1 MPKAPSSVARRRN
14 GPSNGSG
21 GASAAASSSSSAGP
35 KFSSAAPTRD
45 GQASLPS
52 QLRQDDVN
60 ARFGSISQ
68 PGRRNK
74 RKGKAQ
80 DGDAAEDDEMA
91 PPNGVGSS
99 SSSSSSAARP
109 FVTGAKAGGGDKYVD
124 KRLSSKILRLA
135 REQQDEIEREEEEDG
150 VRLSQAGQMAHR
162 RRDGAGMMPDDDD
175 DDDDDAA
182 MGGRTRAMSD
192 DDDGELDEAAASE
205 EEFEYEEVEVDAEE
219 AELLERMRAD
229 RMGADGQGDGA
240 GGRRTLADLIMDKIE
255 AAGAS
260 SGDGAAADG
269 APDEDGMVHG
279 MNPKIVEVYTKV
291 GELLSRYKSG
301 PLPKAFKILPS
312 LPHWEIVLSLTSPHL
327 WTPHATLAAT
337 RIFVSNLKAAQ
348 SQRFFELVLREK
360 FRDEIDEQ
368 KKTSYQ
374 IYEALKKG
382 LYKPA
387 AWFKGILFPLCE
399 GGTLTL
405 KESAILSSVLA
416 KVSIPMLHSAAA
428 LLRLS
433 EMEYSGPNSLFIRV
447 LLDKKYALPYKV
459 VDALVFH
466 FLRFADPERGV
477 EKLKDGSG
485 GRRMPVLWH
494 QSLLVFSQRY
504 KQDLTPDQKTALL
517 DLLRVQKHDG
527 IGPEVRRE
535 LSTGKA
541 RGEMLDEPLGDD
553 DDSDAMSV

>member
-1 MPKAPSSVARRRN
+1 MPKAPSFTPKSRPAGRP
-14 GPSNGSG
+14 GPS
-21 GASAAASSSSSAGP
+21 
-35 KFSSAAPTRD
+35 FSSAAPTRSVPL
-45 GQASLPS
+45 AA
-52 QLRQDDVN
+52 QLKADDQT
-60 ARFGSISQ
+60 AKFGNISQ
-68 PGRRNK
+68 VGRRQK
-74 RKGKAQ
+74 KKGNRTADEETDDQ
-80 DGDAAEDDEMA
+80 DGPTAST
-91 PPNGVGSS
+91 SS
-99 SSSSSSAARP
+99 KP
-109 FVTGAKAGGGDKYVD
+109 FITGGKAGGGEKYVD
-124 KRLSSKILRLA
+124 KRLSAKILRLA
-135 REQQDEIEREEEEDG
+135 REQQEEIELEEEEANGLRTAPMDG
-150 VRLSQAGQMAHR
+150 RLQHR
-162 RRDGAGMMPDDDD
+162 SASGIMPDDDD
-175 DDDDDAA
+175 ED
-182 MGGRTRAMSD
+182 GGVAGGYDMS
-192 DDDGELDEAAASE
+192 DDDGELGDAASDE
-205 EEFEYEEVEVDAEE
+205 EEYEYEEVEVDPEDA
-219 AELLERMRAD
+219 ALIERMRSD
-229 RMGADGQGDGA
+229 RLEADGPRA
-240 GGRRTLADLIMDKIE
+240 TLADMIMQKIRD
-255 AAGAS
+255 AGGDETT
-260 SGDGAAADG
+260 SGPARGQ
-269 APDEDGMVHG
+269 PDEDGMING

-312 LPHWEIVLSLTSPHL
+312 LPHWEVVLSLTSPDR
-327 WTPHATLAAT
+327 WTPHATLSAT

-348 SQRFFELVLREK
+348 SQRFFELVLRDK
-360 FRDEIDEQ
+360 FRDEIEEN

-399 GGTLTL
+399 SGTLTL
-405 KESAILSSVLA
+405 KESAILSSVLT

-459 VDALVFH
+459 VDSLVFH
-466 FLRFADPERGV
+466 FLRFSVDGSGV
-477 EKLKDGSG
+477 EKIKDGPLAG
-485 GRRMPVLWH
+485 TMRMPVLWH

-517 DLLRVQKHDG
+517 DLLRVQRHEG

-541 RGEMLDEPLGDD
+541 RGEMLDEPIDDED

>member
-1 MPKAPSSVARRRN
+1 MPKTSLSVGRRRN
-14 GPSNGSG
+14 GPSI
-21 GASAAASSSSSAGP
+21 SARAVAASSASSGL
-35 KFSSAAPTRD
+35 KFSSAAPSRD
-45 GQASLPS
+45 SQGSLPS
-52 QLRQDDVN
+52 QLRQHDFTS
-60 ARFGSISQ
+60 RFGSVSQ
-68 PGRRNK
+68 PERRNK
-74 RKGKAQ
+74 NKGGRQAVNRDSDDDNGDDNVAG
-80 DGDAAEDDEMA
+80 DGGIGANNVN
-91 PPNGVGSS
+91 PSNGTG
-99 SSSSSSAARP
+99 RP
-109 FVTGAKAGGGDKYVD
+109 FVTGGKAGGGERYVD
-124 KRLSSKILRLA
+124 KRLSNKILRLA
-135 REQQDEIEREEEEDG
+135 REQQDEIEREEEKAN
-150 VRLSQAGQMAHR
+150 RLSKSSSVLKHR
-162 RRDGAGMMPDDDD
+162 GDYGDMPDDNDFYD
-175 DDDDDAA
+175 
-182 MGGRTRAMSD
+182 GGAGDMSE
-192 DDDGELDEAAASE
+192 DDGDLDVLSDE
-205 EEFEYEEVEVDAEE
+205 EQFEYEEVKVDQEE

-229 RMGADGQGDGA
+229 RMEADGAKGA
-240 GGRRTLADLIMDKIE
+240 GRKTLADLIVNKIE
-255 AAGAS
+255 AIAAS
-260 SGDGAAADG
+260 SSPVNAD
-269 APDEDGMVHG
+269 DQEDDGMVHG

-312 LPHWEIVLSLTSPHL
+312 LPHWEAVMSLTSPHL

-360 FRDEIDEQ
+360 FRDELDE
-368 KKTSYQ
+368 KKKASYQ

-387 AWFKGILFPLCE
+387 AWFKGILFPLCQ

-466 FLRFADPERGV
+466 FLRFAEPERGV

-504 KQDLTPDQKTALL
+504 KQDLTSDQKTALL
-517 DLLRVQKHDG
+517 DLLRIQKHDD

-541 RGEMLDEPLGDD
+541 RGEMLDEPLD